1 MFETCHVLLL
11 SIVYL
16 DAEGDGVVTTK
27 ERSKASEEI
36 GQGPVCA

>member
-1 MFETCHVLLL
+1 VLLL